1 MAQKK
6 VVEIE
11 IKTNATK
18 VASDIKQVTQ
28 ETTKL
33 GEATAEAGTKTNV
46 FGDIKSAVTGL
57 VPGLKGAEGGVT
69 SLSSQLKLLLANP
82 VVLIVSAIVV
92 ALKFI
97 YEAFQSNVKIGKE
110 IAAVW
115 EGLSAVGAQV
125 TDAVMGLVR
134 SFAYA
139 VEAAYKFIHL
149 DFAGASEAMK
159 KANGEASVSFD
170 QLKKAVDGTT
180 FSIVRNLEK
189 QQQANNKAKKEQV
202 VRQSEIDKLLVQ
214 SREILTDETASLKE
228 KKKALESVTKAETES
243 SKEKLR
249 TVKIDLD
256 ILQKKAKALG
266 GQAEIKMKQE
276 IRDATVALNEA
287 ETENA
292 MTGIKLN
299 KQRKMLLR
307 QEKEDGKAAADE
319 AKANAKAKIDAEK
332 ERLKAKQE
340 VINKIQKTEQ
350 DYADSLL
357 PEQEREKVIIARKY
371 EELYKEAEKF
381 KLNTT
386 KLKESEK
393 AELEKLEKKYEDARL
408 KIINDANKKANDAKI
423 QAENE
428 FQAQIEEID
437 EANFQTGL
445 QKTMSEDE
453 YALELVRQK
462 YFKLKEQAKGNA
474 EQLAIIET
482 AKALEIGAIEKKA
495 ADKSITDAL
504 AVQQQKA
511 AIQQQGLDVALQGV
525 QLIKDVF
532 EKSKGVQKA
541 AVIAESAIGI
551 AKMIISNKLANAGA
565 LATPQAIATSGAAA
579 APVIALNNISTGIGI
594 AANIAAT
601 AKALKTLGG
610 GSAPNAPASGGGGG
624 GGGAVAPNFNVIGS
638 SGVNQLAQIQQQPTR
653 AYVVSGDVAS
663 GLSLERNRLQ
673 NASF

>member
-6 VVEIE
+6 IVEIE

-46 FGDIKSAVTGL
+46 FGDIKNAVTGL

-82 VVLIVSAIVV
+82 VVLIISAIVV

-115 EGLSAVGAQV
+115 EGLSAVGEQV
-125 TDAVMGLVR
+125 KDAVMGLVR

-371 EELYKEAEKF
+371 GELYKEAEKF

-408 KIINDANKKANDAKI
+408 KIINDANKKANDAKK
-423 QAENE
+423 QAEIE
-428 FQAQIEEID
+428 FQAKIEEID
-437 EANFQTGL
+437 EANFQAGL

-462 YFKLKEQAKGNA
+462 YFTLEEAAKGNA

-624 GGGAVAPNFNVIGS
+624 GAVAPNFNVIGS

-653 AYVVSGDVAS
+653 AYVVSGDVAT